1 MLFNMLLRLIQETT
15 ENKDFFKILAV
26 YLIKMYSES
35 KLVSPFFLVIFVL
48 ENIENRFRM
57 NVVNFLGLFLEKR
70 VYQFEHN
77 RI

>member
-57 NVVNFLGLFLEKR
+57 NVVSFLGLFLEKR
-70 VYQFEHN
+70 VY
-77 RI
+77 